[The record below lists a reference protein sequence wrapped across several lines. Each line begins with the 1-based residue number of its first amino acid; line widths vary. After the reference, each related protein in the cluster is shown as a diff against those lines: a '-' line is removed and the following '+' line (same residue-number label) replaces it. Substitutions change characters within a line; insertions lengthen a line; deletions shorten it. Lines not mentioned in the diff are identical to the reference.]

1 MNPQRP
7 DRDTLMAYAD
17 GQLDAARSAE
27 VDRYLEYEARLAS
40 NAPPVPGRA
49 QPAPHGGQGN
59 LGRPG
64 VSLNGDAPP
73 HGARSSVSAEI
84 AALHAQNLALREA
97 LAPMLDEPVPAR
109 LLQPLAPPARPWA
122 RAAAVA
128 LWIGVG
134 AAAGSLA
141 TREALQQNG
150 PVVTAQNEGMQH
162 FVHQAELAYAVYTP
176 DARRPVEVR
185 EGSDLTTWLSRRLQR
200 PIVAPDTLPGGLVLM
215 GGRLLPGM
223 PGKPAAQLMYQDAQG
238 HRVTVYL
245 RGMAKPT
252 AEISFRIVP
261 GKPASTFY
269 WVDRQWGYALTGDL
283 PRAQLLDA
291 ARVLYQRYTV
301 DDPPALP
308 GSTAAPQA

>member
-7 DRDTLMAYAD
+7 DHDTLMAYAD

-27 VDRYLEYEARLAS
+27 VDRYLEYEARLT
-40 NAPPVPGRA
+40 
-49 QPAPHGGQGN
+49 
-59 LGRPG
+59 
-64 VSLNGDAPP
+64 LNGDAPP

-84 AALHAQNLALREA
+84 AALQAQNLALREA

-109 LLQPLAPPARPWA
+109 LLQPLAPPARPWV

-134 AAAGSLA
+134 AAVGSLA

-150 PVVTAQNEGMQH
+150 PVVTAQNESEGMQH

-291 ARVLYQRYTV
+291 ARVLYQRYTA

-308 GSTAAPQA
+308 GSTAAPQT

>member
-1 MNPQRP
+1 MSPQRP

-17 GQLDAARSAE
+17 GQLDAARRAE
-27 VDRYLEYEARLAS
+27 VERYLEYETQLAAGAEPAGPHAS
-40 NAPPVPGRA
+40 VRA
-49 QPAPHGGQGN
+49 E
-59 LGRPG
+59 L
-64 VSLNGDAPP
+64 
-73 HGARSSVSAEI
+73 
-84 AALHAQNLALREA
+84 AALQAQNRALREA
-97 LAPMLDEPVPAR
+97 LDPLLDEPIPAR
-109 LLQPLAPPARPWA
+109 LLQRAAPPSRPWA

-134 AAAGSLA
+134 AAAGSLV
-141 TREALQQNG
+141 TRQAQQDDAVAL
-150 PVVTAQNEGMQH
+150 VQNEGMQH
-162 FVHQAELAYAVYTP
+162 FVRQAELAWAVYTP
-176 DARRPVEVR
+176 DPRRPVEVR

-252 AEISFRIVP
+252 AETAFRIVT
-261 GKPASTFY
+261 GKQASTFY

-283 PRAQLLDA
+283 PRAQLLAA
-291 ARVLYQRYTV
+291 ARALYQRYSA
-301 DDPPALP
+301 DPPQSPAKP
-308 GSTAAPQA
+308 AAPLA

>member
-7 DRDTLMAYAD
+7 DRDTLMAYVD
-17 GQLDAARSAE
+17 GQLDDTRRAE
-27 VDRYLEYEARLAS
+27 VDRYLEHEARLAQTGEQTH
-40 NAPPVPGRA
+40 PGA
-49 QPAPHGGQGN
+49 HT
-59 LGRPG
+59 
-64 VSLNGDAPP
+64 
-73 HGARSSVSAEI
+73 SVRAEI
-84 AALHAQNLALREA
+84 AALQAQNLALREA
-97 LAPMLDEPVPAR
+97 LAPLLDEPVPAR
-109 LLQPLAPPARPWA
+109 LLQPLAPPARPWV

-134 AAAGSLA
+134 AVAGSLI
-141 TREALQQNG
+141 TRESQQDDA
-150 PVVTAQNEGMQH
+150 VVAAQNEGMQH
-162 FVHQAELAYAVYTP
+162 FVRQAELAYAVYTP

-200 PIVAPDTLPGGLVLM
+200 PIVAPDALPGGLVLM

-252 AEISFRIVP
+252 AETSFRIVP
-261 GKPASTFY
+261 GKQASTFY

-291 ARVLYQRYTV
+291 ARALYQRYTA
-301 DDPPALP
+301 DDPAPP
-308 GSTAAPQA
+308 GPTAAPQA

>member
-7 DRDTLMAYAD
+7 DRDTLMAYVD
-17 GQLDAARSAE
+17 DQLDATRRAE
-27 VDRYLEYEARLAS
+27 VDHYLEHEARLAE
-40 NAPPVPGRA
+40 AAERMPPGTHTTV
-49 QPAPHGGQGN
+49 H
-59 LGRPG
+59 
-64 VSLNGDAPP
+64 
-73 HGARSSVSAEI
+73 AEI
-84 AALHAQNLALREA
+84 TALQAQNQALRES
-97 LAPMLDEPVPAR
+97 LAPLLDEPIPAR
-109 LLQPLAPPARPWA
+109 LLQPLAPRTRAWA

-134 AAAGSLA
+134 AVAGSLIP
-141 TREALQQNG
+141 RETQQDDA
-150 PVVTAQNEGMQH
+150 VATAQNEGMQH

-200 PIVAPDTLPGGLVLM
+200 PIVAPDALPGGLVLM

-252 AEISFRIVP
+252 AETSFRIVT
-261 GKPASTFY
+261 GKQASTFY

-291 ARVLYQRYTV
+291 ARELYQRYTA
-301 DDPPALP
+301 DYPAPPSP
-308 GSTAAPQA
+308 TAAPQA

>member
-7 DRDTLMAYAD
+7 ERDTLMAYAD
-17 GQLDAARSAE
+17 GQLDAARRAE
-27 VDRYLEYEARLAS
+27 VDRYLEYEAQLTPGGEHAS
-40 NAPPVPGRA
+40 AGQRSTVRA
-49 QPAPHGGQGN
+49 E
-59 LGRPG
+59 L
-64 VSLNGDAPP
+64 
-73 HGARSSVSAEI
+73 
-84 AALHAQNLALREA
+84 AALQAQNIALREA
-97 LAPMLDEPVPAR
+97 LAPVLDEPVPAR
-109 LLQPLAPPARPWA
+109 LLQHAAPSSRPWA

-134 AAAGSLA
+134 AVAGSLI
-141 TREALQQNG
+141 TREAQQG
-150 PVVTAQNEGMQH
+150 DPVAMAQNEGMQH
-162 FVHQAELAYAVYTP
+162 FVQQAELAWAVYTP

-200 PIVAPDTLPGGLVLM
+200 PIVAPDALPGGLVLM

-252 AEISFRIVP
+252 AESAFRIVT
-261 GKPASTFY
+261 GKQSSTFY

-291 ARVLYQRYTV
+291 ARALYQRYTA
-301 DDPPALP
+301 DPPQPPAK
-308 GSTAAPQA
+308 SAAPLA

>member
-1 MNPQRP
+1 MSLQRP

-17 GQLDAARSAE
+17 GQLDRSRRIE
-27 VDRYLEYEARLAS
+27 VERYLQHEAQLAAGGEH
-40 NAPPVPGRA
+40 APVRA
-49 QPAPHGGQGN
+49 E
-59 LGRPG
+59 LT
-64 VSLNGDAPP
+64 
-73 HGARSSVSAEI
+73 
-84 AALHAQNLALREA
+84 ALQTQNQALRQA
-97 LAPMLDEPVPAR
+97 LDPLLDEPVPAR
-109 LLQPLAPPARPWA
+109 LLQPVAPPARPWA

-134 AAAGSLA
+134 AAAGSLL
-141 TREALQQNG
+141 TRQAQQDSA
-150 PVVTAQNEGMQH
+150 VVAAQNEGMQH
-162 FVHQAELAYAVYTP
+162 FVHQAELAWAVYTP

-200 PIVAPDTLPGGLVLM
+200 PIIAPDALPGGLVLM

-252 AEISFRIVP
+252 AETAFRIVP
-261 GKPASTFY
+261 GKQASTFY

-291 ARVLYQRYTV
+291 ARALYQRYTT
-301 DDPPALP
+301 DDPPPPATP
-308 GSTAAPQA
+308 AAPQA

>member
-17 GQLDAARSAE
+17 GQLDAARIAE
-27 VDRYLEYEARLAS
+27 VERYLEYEARLA
-40 NAPPVPGRA
+40 
-49 QPAPHGGQGN
+49 
-59 LGRPG
+59 
-64 VSLNGDAPP
+64 LNGDAPS

-84 AALHAQNLALREA
+84 AALQAQNLALREA

-109 LLQPLAPPARPWA
+109 LLQPLAPPARPWV

-141 TREALQQNG
+141 TREALQQNS

-261 GKPASTFY
+261 GKQASTFY

-291 ARVLYQRYTV
+291 ARVLYQRYTA
-301 DDPPALP
+301 DDPPTLP

>member
-27 VDRYLEYEARLAS
+27 VERYLEYEARLA
-40 NAPPVPGRA
+40 
-49 QPAPHGGQGN
+49 
-59 LGRPG
+59 
-64 VSLNGDAPP
+64 LNGDVPP

-84 AALHAQNLALREA
+84 AALQAQNLALREA

-109 LLQPLAPPARPWA
+109 LLQPLAPPARPWV
-122 RAAAVA
+122 RAAAVV
-128 LWIGVG
+128 LW
-134 AAAGSLA
+134 
-141 TREALQQNG
+141 NG
-150 PVVTAQNEGMQH
+150 PVVTAQNESEGMQH

-291 ARVLYQRYTV
+291 ARVLYQRYTA
-301 DDPPALP
+301 DDPSALP

>member
-27 VDRYLEYEARLAS
+27 VERYLEYEARLA
-40 NAPPVPGRA
+40 
-49 QPAPHGGQGN
+49 
-59 LGRPG
+59 
-64 VSLNGDAPP
+64 LNGDVPP

-84 AALHAQNLALREA
+84 AALQAQNLALREA

-109 LLQPLAPPARPWA
+109 LLQPLAPPARPWV

-150 PVVTAQNEGMQH
+150 PVVTAQNESEGMQH

-291 ARVLYQRYTV
+291 ARVLYQRYTA
-301 DDPPALP
+301 DDPSALP

>member
-17 GQLDAARSAE
+17 GQLDRSRRLE
-27 VDRYLEYEARLAS
+27 VERYLQQEARLAVRGEL
-40 NAPPVPGRA
+40 APLRA
-49 QPAPHGGQGN
+49 E
-59 LGRPG
+59 LT
-64 VSLNGDAPP
+64 
-73 HGARSSVSAEI
+73 
-84 AALHAQNLALREA
+84 ALQAQNLALREA
-97 LAPMLDEPVPAR
+97 LDPLLDEPVPTR
-109 LLQPLAPPARPWA
+109 LLQPVTPPVRPWA

-134 AAAGSLA
+134 AVAGSLL
-141 TREALQQNG
+141 TRQSQQDDA
-150 PVVTAQNEGMQH
+150 VVAAQNDGMQH

-200 PIVAPDTLPGGLVLM
+200 PIIAPDALPGGLVLM

-252 AEISFRIVP
+252 TETAFRIVQ
-261 GKPASTFY
+261 GKQASTFY

-291 ARVLYQRYTV
+291 ARALYQRYTA
-301 DDPPALP
+301 DDPAPPAP
-308 GSTAAPQA
+308 TAAPQA